1 MNFIESI
8 SNFILENLS
17 TKDLPKIGI
26 IALNENIESE
36 SIYILAG
43 MNENDNSFEINQYF
57 ESSINE
63 LKIKLPTKIEAA
75 KILTRYYLKQIIEN
89 PDKAYELMKI
99 LDNDIYK
106 QFDWSESNK
115 KYVGEELNIEKLFTW
130 YREIQDWNDNSMIL
144 YYNELNREDQRQKFE
159 KHLVEEA
166 EITLKN
172 NYS

>member
-8 SNFILENLS
+8 SNYVLENIT
-17 TKDLPKIGI
+17 TKDLPKVGI
-26 IALNENIESE
+26 IALNESLESE

-43 MNENDNSFEINQYF
+43 MNVNDNLFEIDQYF
-57 ESSINE
+57 ENSINE

-75 KILTRYYLKQIIEN
+75 KILTRYYLKQIVEN
-89 PDKAYELMKI
+89 PEKAFELMVK
-99 LDNDIYK
+99 LDNDVYK
-106 QFDWSESNK
+106 QIDWNESNN

-130 YREIQDWNDNSMIL
+130 YREIQDWNDNSMVL
-144 YYNELNREDQRQKFE
+144 YYNELSREDQRKKFE
-159 KHLVEEA
+159 EHLVEEA

>member
-8 SNFILENLS
+8 SNFVLENIT

-26 IALNENIESE
+26 IALNESLESE

-43 MNENDNSFEINQYF
+43 MNVNDNLFEIDQYF
-57 ESSINE
+57 ENSINE

-75 KILTRYYLKQIIEN
+75 KILTRYYLKQIVEN
-89 PDKAYELMKI
+89 PEKAFELMAK
-99 LDNDIYK
+99 LDNDVYK
-106 QFDWSESNK
+106 QIDWNESNN

-130 YREIQDWNDNSMIL
+130 YREIQDWNDNSMVL
-144 YYNELNREDQRQKFE
+144 YYNELSREDQRKKFE
-159 KHLVEEA
+159 EHLVEEA

>member
-8 SNFILENLS
+8 SNYVLENIS
-17 TKDLPKIGI
+17 TKDLPKIGV
-26 IALNENIESE
+26 IALIENYESE
-36 SIYILAG
+36 SICILAG

-57 ESSINE
+57 ENSINE

-75 KILTRYYLKQIIEN
+75 KILTKYYLKQIVEN
-89 PDKAYELMKI
+89 PDSAYELMII

-106 QFDWSESNK
+106 QIDWKENNK

-144 YYNELNREDQRQKFE
+144 YYTELSRKKKKKKFE
-159 KHLVEEA
+159 DHLVEEA
-166 EITLKN
+166 EIALKN